1 MVNMIVNIAVIL
13 LCLGADSSWDQS
25 APFYLLNG
33 RNQALTPAEIITPI
47 RGISASLNL
56 DEDYT
61 GSYLSQ
67 EKDNLSERVKEPEP
81 VHSPLPNS
89 PAEFDE
95 TPLNE
100 AGHGTPYN
108 LFMILTGLT
117 LLVLLYLHRRRE
129 APVSQEPATRIKT
142 PDNEPHRPLPPDLPV
157 YEWDDK
163 APEAAPF
170 PDPIGSVDDDKIPGR
185 DHDLDNELSLREI
198 RKKAREHGKVD
209 VGHLIY
215 LLETTRDP
223 YIHSRALYLLGKY
236 RVREALPMIFNEMAS
251 PQPWVR
257 IAAAAALVKLKSNV
271 VEERMIEFAEYSDF
285 NVRAAALLVL
295 SRIGTPRS
303 HEVIRKSI
311 WDFETE
317 VREAAALG
325 IGRLKILNADFDIKE
340 AMTDFEFEVREMAA
354 WAYSRIN
361 QRIQGQG

>member
-1 MVNMIVNIAVIL
+1 MVNVIVKIAVIL
-13 LCLGADSSWDQS
+13 LCLGADTPRDQS
-25 APFYLLNG
+25 APIYLQNG
-33 RNQALTPAEIITPI
+33 RNQALIPAEIITSI
-47 RGISASLNL
+47 SGISASLNL

-61 GSYLSQ
+61 GSYSSQ
-67 EKDNLSERVKEPEP
+67 EKENLSERAKEPEP
-81 VHSPLPNS
+81 VRSPLPNS
-89 PAEFDE
+89 PVEFDE

-100 AGHGTPYN
+100 AGHGLPFN

-129 APVSQEPATRIKT
+129 ATVPQEPTTHIKT

-163 APEAAPF
+163 RPEAASF
-170 PDPIGSVDDDKIPGR
+170 PDPIGSVHDDKIPDL

-223 YIHSRALYLLGKY
+223 YNHSRALYLMGKY

-271 VEERMIEFAEYSDF
+271 VEERMIEFAEFSDF
-285 NVRAAALLVL
+285 NLRAAALLVL

-311 WDFETE
+311 WDFEPE
-317 VREAAALG
+317 VRKAAALG
-325 IGRLKILNADFDIKE
+325 IGRLKVLNAEFDIKE

-354 WAYSRIN
+354 WAYNRIN